1 MLQGAEAVRTVLQYC
16 DISKDLQ
23 EFIDNNK
30 LSGKRP
36 GLYTY
41 STRRPPN
48 ICGAEWH
55 SDHALICLNCNQL
68 YISRWLIDFFL
79 TTSRACGVRGLWQ
92 AADPGGAQSNSDNA
106 SSTTTSAYATSQKS
120 PTETYRRAA
129 YIARRRYFGTYVWF
143 ACRNSLVLRRFI
155 YCYVISVLQSNTSFF
170 CFTNKSKI
178 NTFAFF

>member
-1 MLQGAEAVRTVLQYC
+1 MLQGAEAVRNVLQYC

-36 GLYTY
+36 GLCSH
-41 STRRPPN
+41 STHRPPN

-55 SDHALICLNCNQL
+55 SFVLYYNPL
-68 YISRWLIDFFL
+68 YILSRWLIDFFL
-79 TTSRACGVRGLWQ
+79 TMSRACGVRGLWQ
-92 AADPGGAQSNSDNA
+92 ATDPGGAQSNSDNA
-106 SSTTTSAYATSQKS
+106 SSTTTSAYATSQNS
-120 PTETYRRAA
+120 ATETYRRAA
-129 YIARRRYFGTYVWF
+129 YIARRRYFGSYVWF
-143 ACRNSLVLRRFI
+143 ACRNSFVLRRSI
-155 YCYVISVLQSNTSFF
+155 CCYVISVLQSNTSFL

>member
-36 GLYTY
+36 GLYSFHSSETPHLWG
-41 STRRPPN
+41 RVAFRP
-48 ICGAEWH
+48 CTH
-55 SDHALICLNCNQL
+55 LF
-68 YISRWLIDFFL
+68 YIIISYIIDFFL
-79 TTSRACGVRGLWQ
+79 TMSRACVVRGLWQ

-129 YIARRRYFGTYVWF
+129 YIARRRYLGTYVWF

-155 YCYVISVLQSNTSFF
+155 YCYVISVLQSNTSFL
-170 CFTNKSKI
+170 CFTNNSKI